1 MYQKIILKILGLF
14 DFFHQKKIN
23 NFLKKKDIKNSKF
36 FLMSGPTKAKL

>member
-23 NFLKKKDIKNSKF
+23 NFLKKKGYKKF
-36 FLMSGPTKAKL
+36 KIFF